1 MSISEA
7 ERKKIINSGF
17 PSPHS
22 GHLMG
27 KVKVKVIIML
37 KTWYKGERG
46 REG

>member
-7 ERKKIINSGF
+7 ERNNAGF
-17 PSPHS
+17 LSPHS

-37 KTWYKGERG
+37 KTWYKGERD